1 MPKPSI
7 SSPAKRAADLRE
19 QLNHHSYRYNVL
31 DDPTISDAEYDALM
45 NALREI
51 ETAHPELVTLDS
63 PTQRVG
69 GAVAEGF
76 AKVRHPQPIL
86 SLSNAFDGAG
96 VRAWRE
102 RVSKYAQANLTDV
115 DLSRLDDFVV
125 EPKIDGLTV
134 VLTYENGMFTQGAT
148 RGDGVVGEDITANLR
163 TVRGVPLMLQS
174 KEARGQGDKVKRK
187 KTGASSPHLPISS
200 SLHLSV
206 RGEAYMTLAEFKR
219 MNDELQA
226 KGEKTYAN
234 PRNFA
239 AGSLRQLDSRTTASR
254 PLNVYCYAIIPPPSP
269 PGEGADDSVIG
280 GVRATQWDTLQYLKQ
295 LGFPVS
301 DISKRFATIEEA
313 IAYCEEYASKRD
325 ELPFEID
332 GMVVKLNDLALA
344 NALGFVGKD
353 PRGAVAF
360 KFPARETTTLLR
372 EVKVNIGRTGN
383 LVPSAVLEPVPL
395 GGITI
400 SNATLHNYDD
410 IARKDIRLGDRVLIK
425 RAGDVIPYVAGPV
438 VSARTG
444 AEQVIAPPTHCPFCG
459 TPVEKHEGEVALSCP
474 NDECPGK
481 VDRAIE
487 HYVGRGAMDIEGL
500 GTKIVLQLL
509 DAELIED
516 VADLYA
522 LKKEDLLQ
530 LDKFAEKKAQNL
542 LDSIEAS
549 KKQSLERII
558 VGLGIRHIGEVAAR
572 ALANYYGSLD
582 AVLNATPEEL
592 QQIDGVGPI
601 IAESVADWVKRDNTR
616 DLVQRLQH
624 AGVNPVQ
631 EVRRSEG
638 LKVGP
643 FAGKTFVITGALS
656 EERDAVAAWIEDLGG
671 KVTDSVS
678 KKTSYVVVGEA
689 PGASKITKATTLNV
703 PMIGEAEL
711 RRLVI
716 RD

>member
-1 MPKPSI
+1 MPKPTTKTPTTSKL
-7 SSPAKRAADLRE
+7 SPADRAAVLRRE
-19 QLNHHSYRYNVL
+19 LNEHNYRYNVL

-45 NALREI
+45 NELRAI
-51 ETAHPELVTLDS
+51 EATHPELVAPDS

-69 GAVAEGF
+69 GMVAEGF

-86 SLSNAFDGAG
+86 SLGNVFNADG

-102 RVSKYAQANLTDV
+102 RIGKYAEQNSLTGNLDQ
-115 DLSRLDDFVV
+115 FVV

-134 VLTYENGMFTQGAT
+134 VLTYENGIFKQGAT

-163 TVRGVPLMLQS
+163 TIKGVPLVLQERV
-174 KEARGQGDKVKRK
+174 KVGKGEKVKK
-187 KTGASSPHLPISS
+187 SHLHPFPLSPL
-200 SLHLSV
+200 LSV

-226 KGEKTYAN
+226 KGEKIYAN

-239 AGSLRQLDSRTTASR
+239 AGSLRQLDSRITASR
-254 PLNVYCYAIIPPPSP
+254 PLNVFCYATLLPSP
-269 PGEGADDSVIG
+269 SEGEGLG
-280 GVRATQWDTLQYLKQ
+280 EGVSPTQWETLQYLKQ

-301 DISKRFATIEEA
+301 DISQRFTSIDDV
-313 IAYCEEYASKRD
+313 IVYCEAYAAKRD

-332 GMVVKLNDLALA
+332 GMVIKLNDLALA

-360 KFPARETTTLLR
+360 KFAARETTTVLR

-383 LVPSAVLEPVPL
+383 LVPNAVLEPVPL

-400 SNATLHNYDD
+400 SNATLHNFDD
-410 IARKDIRLGDRVLIK
+410 IARKDIRLGDRVQIK

-438 VSARTG
+438 ASARTG
-444 AEQVIAPPTHCPFCG
+444 AEQVIVPPTECPFCG
-459 TPVEKHEGEVALSCP
+459 TPVTKREGEVALYCL

-500 GTKIVLQLL
+500 GSKIVIQLI
-509 DAELIED
+509 DAGLIED

-522 LKKEDLLQ
+522 IKKEDLLK

-549 KKQSLERII
+549 KQQSLERVI
-558 VGLGIRHIGEVAAR
+558 VGLGIRHIGEVSAR
-572 ALANYYGSLD
+572 ALANYYGSLS
-582 AVLNATPEEL
+582 ALLAATPEEL
-592 QQIDGVGPI
+592 QNIEGVGPV
-601 IAESVADWVKRDNTR
+601 IAESVADWVKRETTR
-616 DLVQRLQH
+616 DLVQRLQN
-624 AGVNPVQ
+624 AGVNPMQ

-643 FAGKTFVITGALS
+643 FVGKTFVITGALS
-656 EERDAVAAWIEDLGG
+656 EERDTVATWIESLGG

-678 KKTSYVVVGEA
+678 KKTSYVVVGDA
-689 PGASKITKATTLNV
+689 PGASKISKATNLNI
-703 PMIGEAEL
+703 PMISETEL
-711 RRLVI
+711 RSLHEHDNVGNT
-716 RD
+716 